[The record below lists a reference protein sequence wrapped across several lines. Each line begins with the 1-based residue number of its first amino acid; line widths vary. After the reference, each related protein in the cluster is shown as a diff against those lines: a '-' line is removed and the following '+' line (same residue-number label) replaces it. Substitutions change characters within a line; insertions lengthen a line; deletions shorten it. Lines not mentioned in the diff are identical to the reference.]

1 MTIEL
6 YLIRH
11 GIAADREA
19 YATDEERPLTE
30 KGHQKTGKVA
40 KQLRERKLYFDRLL
54 TSPLVRARQTAAI
67 LQEAGLAAEV
77 QEFPALAPDGDI
89 QTWVSWFEEWR
100 QGASGEGTV
109 ALIGHQP
116 DLANWAEILVW
127 GQAREKLVLKKAGA
141 ISLTLPNTGS
151 PIGRSSLFL
160 LTSPKWL
167 L

>member
-1 MTIEL
+1 MTLEL

-19 YATDEERPLTE
+19 YASDEERPLTD
-30 KGHQKTGKVA
+30 KGCQKTSKVA
-40 KQLRERKLYFDRLL
+40 KQLRERKLYCDRIL

-77 QEFPALAPDGDI
+77 QEFPALAPEGDI

-100 QGASGEGTV
+100 QGASGEGTL
-109 ALIGHQP
+109 ALVGHQP

-127 GQAREKLVLKKAGA
+127 GQAQEKLVLKKAGV
-141 ISLTLPNTGS
+141 IGLTLPNIGT
-151 PIGRSSLFL
+151 PIAHSSLFL

>member
-1 MTIEL
+1 MTNDL

-19 YATDEERPLTE
+19 YATDEERPLTD
-30 KGHQKTGKVA
+30 KGHQKTGRVA
-40 KQLRERKLYFDRLL
+40 KQLRERELYFNRLL

-127 GQAREKLVLKKAGA
+127 GQTREKLVLKKAGA
-141 ISLTLPNTGS
+141 IGLTLPNTGS